1 MLLIRDVLGLCCK
14 DDFRRRR
21 NRTLRAVR
29 VENDFH
35 VPLDE
40 SIAIVWP
47 DWPSLFYCAGFH
59 PGDLGFCHGFI
70 PQEE

>member
-1 MLLIRDVLGLCCK
+1 MLLIRDILGLCCK
-14 DDFRRRR
+14 NDFRGCR
-21 NRTLRAVR
+21 NCSFRAVR

-35 VPLDE
+35 VSLDE
-40 SIAIVWP
+40 SVAIVRP

-59 PGDLGFCHGFI
+59 SGDLGFCHSFI